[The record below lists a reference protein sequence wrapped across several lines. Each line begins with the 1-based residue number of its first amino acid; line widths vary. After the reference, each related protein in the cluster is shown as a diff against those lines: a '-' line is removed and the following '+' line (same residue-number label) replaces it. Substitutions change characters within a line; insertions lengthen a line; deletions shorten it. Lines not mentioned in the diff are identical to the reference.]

1 MGGDHTISE
10 ARSNSGA
17 VSAFDEI
24 GRWHDNATFVRADP
38 GYRQLEVEDL
48 TEEGNSKKQKP
59 AKLSGGSLRVMG
71 GPKQR

>member
-1 MGGDHTISE
+1 M
-10 ARSNSGA
+10 
-17 VSAFDEI
+17 SAFDEI
-24 GRWHDNATFVRADP
+24 GRWHDDATLSRADP